1 MDDRRKFITL
11 KEAIEITGIGEQ
23 TLRKLVDQNK
33 INGYKTLSGHRKYDK
48 ECLEKMCSFV
58 SFNKEIKEN
67 VKQNF
72 IYARVSSKKQSDDL
86 DRQIEFIKSRRPEYS
101 IYRLITDIASGINFK
116 RKGLS
121 TILDSIIQGN
131 VGEIVIAHRDRL
143 SRFGFELINTFVT
156 KGGGKITVID
166 DEKNKSSEQELS
178 EDLLSIIHIYSCRQM
193 GRRKYRTTTDS
204 QIVEDQI
211 KVE

>member
-48 ECLEKMCSFV
+48 ECLEKMCSSV

-86 DRQIEFIKSRRPEYS
+86 DRQIDFIKNRRPEYS
-101 IYRLITDIASGINFK
+101 LYRLITDIASGINFK

-143 SRFGFELINTFVT
+143 SRFGFDLINTFVT

-178 EDLLSIIHIYSCRQM
+178 EDLLSIIHIYSCKQM
-193 GRRKYRTTTDS
+193 GRRKYKTNKDPEIIEN
-204 QIVEDQI
+204 QIEI
-211 KVE
+211 K